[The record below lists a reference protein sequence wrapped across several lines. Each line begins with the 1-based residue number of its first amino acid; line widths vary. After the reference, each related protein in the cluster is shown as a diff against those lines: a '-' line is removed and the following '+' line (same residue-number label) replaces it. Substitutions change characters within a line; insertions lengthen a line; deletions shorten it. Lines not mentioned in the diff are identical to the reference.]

1 MAPQPQRL
9 GRYILLE
16 LLGTG
21 GMAEVWKAR
30 IEGPGGF
37 QRNIV
42 IKRLLPHLSRDAGFV
57 EMFFAEARLYSLL
70 DHPNIVQVY
79 ELGHEGDVYFMA
91 MEHVRGC
98 DVIAVLRS
106 LHKGLPPYLC
116 GLAAYT
122 VREVCR
128 ALAYAHGYVHE
139 TKGALRIVHRD
150 VSPSN
155 IMLSYDGRVKLLD
168 FGIAKALSA
177 TDNLTQP
184 GMLKGKFAYMSP
196 QQAEGRPIDHR
207 ADLFA
212 AGIVLHE
219 MISGKRLFKAPDHL
233 LTLAIVREAKV
244 PKPSLNN
251 PDASPELDRI
261 CLKALAR
268 LEDDRYQSAEEMA
281 DDLDREVARLGF
293 GATQTAALVAD
304 VAGAKS
310 FSESLPPLRLA
321 NARDERLTPEP
332 TASVV
337 EGDVMDDGVSVS
349 GIAPSLAPPRRTRL
363 WAAVAVG
370 AVVVASVT
378 TVVVR
383 RSPPA
388 VVASPASTNVPT
400 AVPPVAVPP
409 TTPPVAVPPATPP
422 VAVPPTTPLVAPTPP
437 ATTPPVATPPITP
450 PATTPPATTPPK
462 KRTSPKQPTT
472 PATKRVVP
480 RFDPESAKPPS

>member
-1 MAPQPQRL
+1 MAPLPQRL
-9 GRYILLE
+9 GRYTLLE

-30 IEGPGGF
+30 IDGPGGF

-42 IKRLLPHLSRDAGFV
+42 IKRLLPHLSRDPGFV

-106 LHKGLPPYLC
+106 LHKGLPPFMC

-139 TKGALRIVHRD
+139 SKGPLRIVHRD

-244 PKPSLNN
+244 EKPSQNN
-251 PDASPELDRI
+251 PEASAELDRI

-268 LEDDRYQSAEEMA
+268 LENDRYQSADEMA
-281 DDLDREVARLGF
+281 DDLDKEVARLAF
-293 GATQTAALVAD
+293 GATQTAALVAE
-304 VAGAKS
+304 VAGPKS

-337 EGDVMDDGVSVS
+337 EGDVMDDSVSV
-349 GIAPSLAPPRRTRL
+349 ALPSLAPPRRTAL
-363 WAAVAVG
+363 WAATAVG
-370 AVVVASVT
+370 VALLGTILIVTVRGKPTT
-378 TVVVR
+378 TVVAPQ
-383 RSPPA
+383 PPLGTA
-388 VVASPASTNVPT
+388 PIATVPIEAPSVGT
-400 AVPPVAVPP
+400 VPVATAPLN
-409 TTPPVAVPPATPP
+409 TAPVATPP
-422 VAVPPTTPLVAPTPP
+422 VAA
-437 ATTPPVATPPITP
+437 PPVATPPIAAPPVAPPTP
-450 PATTPPATTPPK
+450 VTGK
-462 KRTSPKQPTT
+462 KRSSGNKQSSGPSSKRPK
-472 PATKRVVP
+472 RGND
-480 RFDPESAKPPS
+480 FDPESAKPPG